1 MPFGTEAP
9 ASRNA
14 SLTAGDN
21 VCHLRRI
28 AYDGLRLVP
37 EAESPPYKRPPGLL
51 LPELDADPAWRLAAA
66 AGTRR
71 AYFNDIRAWYGWWA
85 EVGIHPWKRSVI
97 TSTVG
102 SLS

>member
-1 MPFGTEAP
+1 
-9 ASRNA
+9 
-14 SLTAGDN
+14 
-21 VCHLRRI
+21 V
-28 AYDGLRLVP
+28 
-37 EAESPPYKRPPGLL
+37 
-51 LPELDADPAWRLAAA
+51 PELDADPAWRLAAA

-71 AYFNDIRAWYGWWA
+71 AYFNDIRAWYGWCA